1 MAMKPNNTHTIVTKT
16 PFPNLCTQAWRWDI
30 SFTLLSHAAHEVN
43 PDRLTI
49 PPDCFGG
56 INRDMDMSLKSWR
69 NDCLT
74 ADESRS
80 FSPGMEV

>member
-16 PFPNLCTQAWRWDI
+16 SFPDLCTQAWRWDI